1 MRYVNRVARKPD
13 PERKPALLAQI
24 VDFLLD
30 KPLSALTFRTLASGL
45 GVSTYTLVY
54 HFGTRADLVREI
66 VLSVSERQDLVVAAV
81 QGESGDLE
89 EHLAN
94 LRRSWELSLTERS
107 QQLRRLEF
115 EAATS
120 ESRQHGL
127 GQITRGLFDRWFSTG
142 VEALVRMGIHEEEAT
157 LEARTMVDTIY
168 GLHYDL
174 MVTKDPER
182 VSAVFARV
190 LRGYEARIA
199 RLAAEGAGELAAEGA
214 GPAE

>member
-13 PERKPALLAQI
+13 PERKPALLVQI
-24 VDFLLD
+24 VEFLLD

-54 HFGTRADLVREI
+54 HFGTRSELVREI
-66 VLSVSERQDLVVAAV
+66 VLAVSERQDLVVAAV
-81 QGESGDLE
+81 QGESGRLD

-107 QQLRRLEF
+107 RQLRRLEF

-120 ESRQHGL
+120 ESREHGH

-142 VEALVRMGIHEEEAT
+142 VDALVRMDIPLEEAT
-157 LEARTMVDTIY
+157 LEARIMVDTIY

-174 MVTKDPER
+174 MVTGESER

-190 LRGYEARIA
+190 LGEYEARIVA
-199 RLAAEGAGELAAEGA
+199 LVGERAA
-214 GPAE
+214 PAE